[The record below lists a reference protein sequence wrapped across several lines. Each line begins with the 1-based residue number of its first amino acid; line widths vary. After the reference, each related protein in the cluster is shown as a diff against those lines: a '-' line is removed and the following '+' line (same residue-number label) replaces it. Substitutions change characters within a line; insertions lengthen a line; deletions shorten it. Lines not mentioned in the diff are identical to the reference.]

1 MDDAVTQAG
10 RQDAIPGY
18 DEQIVRWFT
27 LATVIWAIVGLSA
40 GLLVAL
46 QLTFPSLN
54 FSEYATFGR
63 LRPVHVSGVSVRS
76 KPLSAM
82 ASFGMRVA
90 APE

>member
-1 MDDAVTQAG
+1 MDGAIIRDG

-27 LATVIWAIVGLSA
+27 LATIIWTIVGLSA

-63 LRPVHVSGVSVRS
+63 LRPVHVSGVV
-76 KPLSAM
+76 
-82 ASFGMRVA
+82 FGLA
-90 APE
+90 GNALLGTSLLIATEI